1 MAGGSYYDGED
12 FCHNKLLVDPEEA
25 SFLELIRL
33 LFSSDIKS
41 RRFVECPENQ
51 RQRDFSHRWL
61 IFISVVAQKLLLYYR
76 NPMAQMGHAIETWL
90 NLVSSNGGLFRL
102 MLKYLKGNVARPDR
116 LSARFRSVVGN
127 LDRRV
132 EIETS
137 IRADHR
143 KYKSALALMAAKL
156 SYENEAF
163 INSIVTDHWNMKFLG
178 FYNFWNGYQ
187 RLPSTQAFML
197 QDKDT
202 DVNHIVVAFRGTNP
216 FDAYAWCTDVDISW
230 YELQGVGKIHRGF
243 MKALGLQKDGWP
255 KEISLGSEH
264 LYAYY
269 EIRRMLR
276 DILSKNEK
284 AKFIVTGHS
293 LGGALAILFVAVL
306 AIHKEAWLL
315 DRMEGVYTFGQPRVG
330 DRQFGNFMQDK
341 LKENDVRYLRY
352 VYCNDMVPRLPYDDA
367 SLLYKHFGPCLYYNS
382 LYQGKVLWEE
392 PNKNYFNLFWAIPK
406 NLNAAWELIR
416 SFIIP
421 CVKGRNYGESWF
433 MTLFR
438 IIGLAIPGL
447 SAHIPQDYDNSTR
460 LGSLPPLE
468 LHQD

>member
-315 DRMEGVYTFGQPRVG
+315 DRMEG
-330 DRQFGNFMQDK
+330 
-341 LKENDVRYLRY
+341 
-352 VYCNDMVPRLPYDDA
+352 
-367 SLLYKHFGPCLYYNS
+367 
-382 LYQGKVLWEE
+382 
-392 PNKNYFNLFWAIPK
+392 
-406 NLNAAWELIR
+406 
-416 SFIIP
+416 
-421 CVKGRNYGESWF
+421 
-433 MTLFR
+433 
-438 IIGLAIPGL
+438 
-447 SAHIPQDYDNSTR
+447 STH
-460 LGSLPPLE
+460 LGSQE
-468 LHQD
+468 LVTGSLGISCKIS